1 MTTKLVLC
9 ATLAL
14 TAASAQNNLT
24 TTAIQ
29 RYFNNVR
36 RNLEG
41 AADVM
46 PADKYSYRLTAGQ
59 MTFGE
64 WLNHS
69 TERNYTDCATL
80 RSETPPE
87 SAKEVPAL
95 KDKDAISKALKDSLA
110 YCAAA
115 FEKMDDQKAIS
126 TPQMSYAFLHVIVH
140 NNEIYGNLAGYLRS
154 SGIVPPST
162 AARGGGAKK

>member
-9 ATLAL
+9 ASLAL
-14 TAASAQNNLT
+14 AAASAQNNLT
-24 TTAIQ
+24 T
-29 RYFNNVR
+29 
-36 RNLEG
+36 
-41 AADVM
+41 
-46 PADKYSYRLTAGQ
+46 
-59 MTFGE
+59 
-64 WLNHS
+64 

-87 SAKEVPAL
+87 SAKAVPTL
-95 KDKDAISKALKDSLA
+95 KDKDGVSKALKDSLA

-115 FEKMDDQKAIS
+115 YEKMDDQKATS
-126 TPQMSYAFLHVIVH
+126 SPQMSYAFLHVLVH

-162 AARGGGAKK
+162 AARAGAAKK